1 MNTNMIGERS
11 PKRRR
16 NLEIYSIAIFSEY
29 LGSLDDFKLKLQKII
44 DYIAVLESKVD
55 MKTYMEENKYD
66 SIIFIVSI
74 ELGEIII
81 KSIHDLKQLYQI
93 YVYNPTNTVSQW
105 TNDYQIVYVQLRLI
119 FLLIML
125 ILDPSCS
132 E

>member
-1 MNTNMIGERS
+1 MIGERLQ
-11 PKRRR
+11 KRRR

-29 LGSLDDFKLKLQKII
+29 LGSSDDFKMKLQKII
-44 DYIAVLESKVD
+44 DYIAVLESEID

-66 SIIFIVSI
+66 SIIFIVSV

-93 YVYNPTNTVSQW
+93 YVYNPTN
-105 TNDYQIVYVQLRLI
+105 DYQKVYVQLRSI